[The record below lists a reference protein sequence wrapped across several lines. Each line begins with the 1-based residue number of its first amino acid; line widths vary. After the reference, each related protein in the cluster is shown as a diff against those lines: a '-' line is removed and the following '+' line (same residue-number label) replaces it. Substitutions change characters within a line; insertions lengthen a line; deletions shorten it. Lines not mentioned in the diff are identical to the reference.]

1 MKVKLLK
8 KLRKE
13 ADRKYRVI
21 KDTGGWY
28 TVQAWYGGIDGFVD
42 VRCNRDKK
50 YIIKELNSRKRKYI
64 LKTLDTYRKAS
75 PRIIA

>member
-1 MKVKLLK
+1 MKIKLLK

-13 ADRKYRVI
+13 ANRKYRVV
-21 KDTGGWY
+21 KDMGGWY
-28 TVQAWYGGIDGFVD
+28 TVQALCGGMNNFID
-42 VRCNRDKK
+42 VRCGQDKK

-64 LKTLDTYRKAS
+64 LDTLDAYRKAY